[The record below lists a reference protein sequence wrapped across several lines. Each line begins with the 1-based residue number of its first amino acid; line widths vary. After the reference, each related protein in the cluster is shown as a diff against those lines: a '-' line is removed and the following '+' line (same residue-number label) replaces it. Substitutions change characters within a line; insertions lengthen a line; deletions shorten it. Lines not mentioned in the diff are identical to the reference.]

1 MKKIIYKSSNFA
13 IILISFWIMFGIINS
28 ISGVEFLGESLNYGI
43 DEFKLV
49 MIYGILGLPYIF
61 IPTYIIV

>member
-1 MKKIIYKSSNFA
+1 
-13 IILISFWIMFGIINS
+13 MFGIINS